1 MAFKMTRPMIKGS
14 ALHRETASVVSGSRT
29 AADPTLVAMGEEY
42 GKSGLPGAIEY
53 GVKYEPDLKRNQQTI
68 GPSNYKDLDRQ
79 NAAEQY
85 TVNYDDM
92 VLDENGEWVPR
103 DGAVSNKYG
112 DTWSSDKGWLDDGD
126 PVYYDGEGAPIN
138 EEEYN
143 RLSQDTPPE
152 EEAPEEEPAAL
163 NVDDFQG
170 NPGDPYTYRV
180 VNGEYQYK
188 KGNDDWK
195 TATLQRSIDAIK
207 AIMPG
212 NSPVEK
218 RKINKNQRKLVKKG
232 FNPYKS

>member
-14 ALHRETASVVSGSRT
+14 ALHKEATSVVSGSRT

-53 GVKYEPDLKRNQQTI
+53 GVKYAPDLKQRRMPKE
-68 GPSNYKDLDRQ
+68 PSDYKDLDRQ

-92 VLDENGEWVPR
+92 ILNENGEWVPK
-103 DGAVSNKYG
+103 DGSVSNKYG
-112 DTWSSDKGWLDDGD
+112 DTWSSEQGWLDDGD
-126 PVYYDGEGAPIN
+126 PVYYDGEGNPVN

-152 EEAPEEEPAAL
+152 EEAPE

-188 KGNDDWK
+188 KGNNDWK
-195 TATLQRSIDAIK
+195 TATTQGAIDAIK
-207 AIMPG
+207 AITPG

-218 RKINKNQRKLVKKG
+218 RKVNKNQRKLVKRG

>member
-14 ALHRETASVVSGSRT
+14 ALHKEAKSVVSGSRT
-29 AADPTLVAMGEEY
+29 AADPTLVAMADEY

-53 GVKYEPDLKRNQQTI
+53 GVKYAPDLKQRRMVKR
-68 GPSNYKDLDRQ
+68 PSDYKDLDRQ
-79 NAAEQY
+79 SAAEQY

-92 VLDENGEWVPR
+92 ILNENGEWVPK

-112 DTWSSDKGWLDDGD
+112 DTWSSEEGWLDDGD
-126 PVYYDGEGAPIN
+126 PVYYDSEGNPIN

-143 RLSQDTPPE
+143 RLGQYTTPE
-152 EEAPEEEPAAL
+152 EESSDAL
-163 NVDDFQG
+163 NTSEFVG

-188 KGNDDWK
+188 KGNNDWK
-195 TATLQRSIDAIK
+195 TATTQGAIDAIK
-207 AIMPG
+207 AITPPTV
-212 NSPVEK
+212 NPVQK
-218 RKINKNQRKLVKKG
+218 RKINKNQRKLVKRG